1 MADLQLFFT
10 TAAIVVFPRE
20 LQDNWKTNCILSAVG
35 GPFYSRLLQELYC
48 HFYRECFSNNDTKSC
63 QGFHRSLAIVLQCDK
78 QIPLERK
85 SLECNILRHCW
96 LLALEV
102 ASVVV
107 LFLLREIHCTNN
119 STSTAPPPTSSF
131 VFKCLCNPKF
141 EWRMLEYV
149 LMYNQYFDDIV
160 HRVCSV
166 GIVLY

>member
-1 MADLQLFFT
+1 MSSRGWLGGSF
-10 TAAIVVFPRE
+10 
-20 LQDNWKTNCILSAVG
+20 CI
-35 GPFYSRLLQELYC
+35 Q
-48 HFYRECFSNNDTKSC
+48 NDTKSC

-85 SLECNILRHCW
+85 SLECNILRHYW

-107 LFLLREIHCTNN
+107 LFLPWKIHCTNN

-141 EWRMLEYV
+141 EWRRLEYQCTTT
-149 LMYNQYFDDIV
+149 LMTLY
-160 HRVCSV
+160 RVQ
-166 GIVLY
+166 VLYYVGTKMCLVAMLYFCTAL

>member
-1 MADLQLFFT
+1 MSSRGWLGGSF
-10 TAAIVVFPRE
+10 
-20 LQDNWKTNCILSAVG
+20 CI
-35 GPFYSRLLQELYC
+35 Q
-48 HFYRECFSNNDTKSC
+48 NDTKSC

-85 SLECNILRHCW
+85 SLECNILRHCK

-149 LMYNQYFDDIV
+149 LMYNYYFDDIV
-160 HRVCSV
+160 HRVCWYCI
-166 GIVLY
+166 IVRWICGRRRSLPLVSMSLWKTVFENYEFSCKNNVHHSQQVCMF